1 MLSHVLMFTHIPF
14 FFFCRAPEEQ
24 LEAFGLLQLRYPSAY
39 ARLMPPHLT
48 GHVEQGSGSHPST
61 PRRSSSRASPS
72 RPSPSRLAAPSST
85 PRSAS
90 RGRIPHPQVASHHHC
105 QQQQHASRQPPPPPP
120 PGRGPHTQPQ
130 MPPWSPA
137 SRAAEASLPGV
148 SELRPAP
155 LDERIAR
162 LYYGR
167 RPDGRPLSSPSKPR
181 GHTPTSRNERRLR
194 ELHDAR
200 TISSVIRSA
209 EAEGQGIGGAS
220 LLRDGTAN
228 AASTNAFASGLR
240 AYEMDEQIATYPTA
254 ELLVSDARSPASRAF
269 RTSQQSMASAHSGDY
284 GEASDANARSPSS
297 LSRPGSVGAISV
309 GSHESPPANVAFGSG
324 RPQRPEAT
332 TYTASTS
339 VPAIGNEGEVMG
351 VF

>member
-1 MLSHVLMFTHIPF
+1 
-14 FFFCRAPEEQ
+14 
-24 LEAFGLLQLRYPSAY
+24 
-39 ARLMPPHLT
+39 MP
-48 GHVEQGSGSHPST
+48 GH
-61 PRRSSSRASPS
+61 
-72 RPSPSRLAAPSST
+72 
-85 PRSAS
+85 
-90 RGRIPHPQVASHHHC
+90 
-105 QQQQHASRQPPPPPP
+105 
-120 PGRGPHTQPQ
+120 
-130 MPPWSPA
+130 
-137 SRAAEASLPGV
+137 

-200 TISSVIRSA
+200 TISSVIRSV
-209 EAEGQGIGGAS
+209 EAESQGMGGAS

-240 AYEMDEQIATYPTA
+240 AYEIEEQYDSHPTA
-254 ELLVSDARSPASRAF
+254 DLLASGARSPAF
-269 RTSQQSMASAHSGDY
+269 RTSQRSMASVHSGDY

-297 LSRPGSVGAISV
+297 LSRPGSQSAISV
-309 GSHESPPANVAFGSG
+309 GSHESPPTNVAFGSG
-324 RPQRPEAT
+324 RPQRPEST

-339 VPAIGNEGEVMG
+339 VPAIGNQGEVMG